1 VLQGELLL
9 TMDTGIS
16 SMPLPILLN
25 ITNDSYTEWRL
36 LPLPANGALTLHN
49 TSRSNQNLSNRT
61 FLKTSVMVLRP
72 PTMEFYRL
80 TTRSEKYFTHFCNLR
95 YEKLARLRTTDLA
108 YYILYLS
115 NRLHYQI

>member
-49 TSRSNQNLSNRT
+49 TSWSNQNLSNRT

-80 TTRSEKYFTHFCNLR
+80 TTRLEKYFTHFCNLR

-108 YYILYLS
+108 YYILYLT